1 MIADPDWADLSPSL
15 AESDPDDLRVAIVL
29 GPVNGANNCKYTMH
43 ILDQLQAEGFRPVF
57 SHYRNFKMVEDK
69 KKVISGGEQKFN
81 FVDFTS
87 VEDVDLVINHVH
99 NRYPKANIYLVGFSM
114 GAIQA
119 IRWAGEHKGQKMVK
133 GLVSVSCPIDLSKA
147 SPHLSKWK
155 HWVYAR
161 WMTGSLINIAKYN
174 EDLIKE
180 KGIQVD
186 FGINL

>member
-1 MIADPDWADLSPSL
+1 
-15 AESDPDDLRVAIVL
+15 
-29 GPVNGANNCKYTMH
+29 
-43 ILDQLQAEGFRPVF
+43 
-57 SHYRNFKMVEDK
+57 MVEDNK
-69 KKVISGGEQKFN
+69 QVNQNDQKFN

-99 NRYPKANIYLVGFSM
+99 KRYPKANIYLVGFSM

-119 IRWAGEHKGQKMVK
+119 IRWAGEHKGQNMVK

-147 SPHLSKWK
+147 SPHLSKSK

-161 WMTGSLINIAKYN
+161 WMTGSLINIAVYN

-180 KGIQVD
+180 KGFDVD
-186 FGINL
+186 FGNHP

>member
-1 MIADPDWADLSPSL
+1 M
-15 AESDPDDLRVAIVL
+15 AIVL
-29 GPVNGANNCKYTMH
+29 GPINGANNCKYTMH
-43 ILDQLQAEGFRPVF
+43 ILDQLQSEGFRPVF

-69 KKVISGGEQKFN
+69 KQVGVPDQKFN

-99 NRYPKANIYLVGFSM
+99 SRYPKASIYLVGFSM

-119 IRWAGEHKGQKMVK
+119 IRWVGEHKGQNKVK

-147 SPHLSKWK
+147 SPHLSKPK

-161 WMTGSLINIAKYN
+161 WMTGALINIATYN
-174 EDLIKE
+174 EDLIRA
-180 KGIQVD
+180 KGFDVD
-186 FGINL
+186 FSRLCSARQG